1 MVALLHR
8 ATIKSISSLY
18 CISDVS
24 HTQLRY
30 TNFSTHE
37 NAPWFFFKISALYKS
52 FTYLLT
58 YCATICNIQW
68 NLQADMRDWPEAGSS
83 QQPSVPVAFVRGCA
97 TLGRRSRKGRG
108 SALLPTDGGSRL
120 DARLSC
126 HHGHRSNGC
135 IIPHMRL
142 HHSSVTSTVSDSIIP
157 RLHDTTGCQ
166 TVWQPV
172 ECLYTQ
178 YNPFSNR
185 FDKQFD
191 NRLYR
196 VNRALQWS
204 FHWCQTMELACH

>member
-142 HHSSVTSTVSDSIIP
+142 RHSSVTSTASDSIIMIISLTP
-157 RLHDTTGCQ
+157 NYGTGMPLTAALNTEVNLH
-166 TVWQPV
+166 
-172 ECLYTQ
+172 
-178 YNPFSNR
+178 
-185 FDKQFD
+185 
-191 NRLYR
+191 
-196 VNRALQWS
+196 RA
-204 FHWCQTMELACH
+204 C